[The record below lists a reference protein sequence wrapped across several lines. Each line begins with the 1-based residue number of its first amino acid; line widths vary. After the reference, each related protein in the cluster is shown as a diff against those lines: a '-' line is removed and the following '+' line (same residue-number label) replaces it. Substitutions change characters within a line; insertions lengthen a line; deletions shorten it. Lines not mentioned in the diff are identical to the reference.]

1 MFTSSQ
7 IEEIRKKLQLEG
19 RKDTSFPLAGPLK
32 GNETMAIVQQ
42 GQNKQLGLKTLIEKV
57 GMYTM
62 SDFINLSKS
71 SEDSYTLEEVI
82 KLVEPVNRKA
92 GQVITFMDSSTGDWA
107 IYQFKGDTASEWFNL
122 ELWDNILAKV
132 DSHFKGWFINDCL
145 LNEYYPRP
153 HVGDFAF
160 VGETL
165 EDAVVYACFK
175 YGEWYNTKCPAL
187 VFADKFD
194 AVYSKDFGELTVHM
208 DETYADRATKDALG
222 RVIHDT
228 YVTGEGLT
236 NLIAETVYNE
246 VIKQITNIQIQDG
259 SITWDKLAEGV
270 KQLFKSGGN
279 ITNLPDDEDL
289 TVNEDNQLKFADKE
303 YNLNDFTGYGRKFLR
318 KNMIAGLNVLEQ
330 YMVDSPHTRY
340 VIQYDYCLDEKTI
353 EIPEDCI
360 LDMMQGGNL
369 MRGTV
374 HCNNTLIMIPDPEN
388 IGVELTGTYKFF
400 GGSGRAANTI
410 DSLDSTSTEE
420 ALSANMG
427 RVLNERIQSF
437 MKAIKLTQEEY
448 DALNPKDPDVFYL
461 IVG

>member
-7 IEEIRKKLQLEG
+7 IEEIRKKLQLGG
-19 RKDTSFPLAGPLK
+19 RRDTSFPLAESLK

-71 SEDSYTLEEVI
+71 REDSYTLEEVI
-82 KLVEPVNRKA
+82 KFVEPVNRKA
-92 GQVITFMDSSTGDWA
+92 GQVITFMNSSTGDWA

-132 DSHFKGWFINDCL
+132 DNHFKGLFINDGL

-160 VGETL
+160 VGKAL
-165 EDAVVYACFK
+165 DDAVVYACIK
-175 YGEWYNTKCPAL
+175 YSEWYNTKCPAL

-208 DETYADRATKDALG
+208 DEAYADRTTKDALG

-228 YVTGEGLT
+228 YVTGEGLN
-236 NLIAETVYNE
+236 NLIIEK
-246 VIKQITNIQIQDG
+246 ILKQITNIQVQDN
-259 SITWDKLAEGV
+259 SITLDKLTEGV

-279 ITNLPDDEDL
+279 VTNLPDDEDL
-289 TVNEDNQLKFADKE
+289 TVNKDNQLKFADKE
-303 YNLNDFTGYGRKFLR
+303 YNSNDFTGYGRKFLR
-318 KNMIAGLNVLEQ
+318 KNMIAGLNILEQ
-330 YMVDSPHTRY
+330 YMVNKAHTRY
-340 VIQYDYCLDEKTI
+340 VIQYDYCLDGKTI
-353 EIPEDCI
+353 EMPEDCI

-374 HCNNTLIMIPDPEN
+374 HCNNTLIMIPDPES

-400 GGSGRAANTI
+400 GSTGKATGVI
-410 DSLDSTSTEE
+410 DNLDSTSVED
-420 ALSANMG
+420 ALSANQG
-427 RVLNERIQSF
+427 RVLKEMIQSL
-437 MKAIKLTQEEY
+437 MNTVE
-448 DALNPKDPDVFYL
+448 L
-461 IVG
+461 IQAKMP